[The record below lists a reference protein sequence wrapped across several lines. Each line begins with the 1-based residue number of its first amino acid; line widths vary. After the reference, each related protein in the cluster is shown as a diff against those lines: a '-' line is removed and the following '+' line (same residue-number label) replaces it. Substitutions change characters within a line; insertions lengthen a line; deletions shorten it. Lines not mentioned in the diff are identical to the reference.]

1 MGFSISWLA
10 VRSNNDTSV
19 LATLG
24 LEKTGETE
32 EFPESDWCSTRV
44 GEWMVVWSNSHEP
57 SRFRDAPAKL
67 KVEVVICDVEEHVM
81 FASTSAFK
89 DGALLWRVVHDAQ
102 LGQDHL
108 AIQGTPPD
116 SLVRVQAEQFALVNE
131 DREVDF
137 IFEIPTRIA
146 KEVVGFK
153 HDEEYGSV
161 FDILRVTKPKWKF
174 W

>member
-10 VRSNNDTSV
+10 IRSNNDTSV

-24 LEKTGETE
+24 LEKTGDTE
-32 EFPESDWCSTRV
+32 ELPETDWCSTRV
-44 GEWMVVWSNSHEP
+44 DEWMVIWSNAHEP

-67 KVEVVICDVEEHVM
+67 KGEVVICDVEEHVM

-102 LGQDHL
+102 QGQDHL
-108 AIQGTPPD
+108 AIQGTPPE
-116 SLVRVQAEQFALVNE
+116 SFVRVRVEQFALVNS
-131 DREVDF
+131 DHEVDF
-137 IFEIPTRIA
+137 IFEIPTRMA

-153 HDEEYGSV
+153 HDEEHGSV
-161 FDILRVTKPKWKF
+161 FDILRVAKPKWRF